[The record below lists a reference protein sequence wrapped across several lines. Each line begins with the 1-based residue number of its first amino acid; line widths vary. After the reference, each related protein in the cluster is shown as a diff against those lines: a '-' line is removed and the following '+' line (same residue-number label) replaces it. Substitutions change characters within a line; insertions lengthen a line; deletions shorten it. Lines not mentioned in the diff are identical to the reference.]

1 MGNKIVSELRAEA
14 KRLGLKRYSRLR
26 KQDLL
31 NLISSV
37 GQILDHLEIDAPF
50 LTPTRYV
57 PVKLR
62 LGESLEQQRR
72 NEIRGIEEVL
82 GLRNRPEAMAKIK
95 VSSPEEVEQ
104 ERKFSEIKEINRK
117 SIQLELVK
125 QPAH

>member
-1 MGNKIVSELRAEA
+1 MESKNVSELRAEA

-37 GQILDHLEIDAPF
+37 GQILDHLEIDVPF
-50 LTPTRYV
+50 LTPTRYL

-72 NEIRGIEEVL
+72 NEIRGIKEVL